1 MGDEEDQ
8 ETPFAEMDGHQ
19 FAEKNSLGEA
29 VPS

>member
-8 ETPFAEMDGHQ
+8 ETPFEEMGGHQ
-19 FAEKNSLGEA
+19 LAKKNSLGEA